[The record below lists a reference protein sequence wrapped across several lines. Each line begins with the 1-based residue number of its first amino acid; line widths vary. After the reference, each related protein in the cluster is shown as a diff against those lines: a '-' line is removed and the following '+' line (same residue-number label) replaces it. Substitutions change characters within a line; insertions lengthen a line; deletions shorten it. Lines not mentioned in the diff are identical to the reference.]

1 METLVHT
8 MRQALG
14 SAFSLYLMTHGFHWN
29 VEGADFY
36 QVHKMF
42 QDQYEEQWGA
52 IDDIAERIRALDE
65 YAPQSMQGLL
75 ALSRIQSPEYDRRL
89 MPREMAIDLMNAHEE
104 MICVWSEAL
113 ALATAESEA
122 GLANFI
128 GARIEAHQKHRWM
141 LRATAV

>member
-1 METLVHT
+1 

-14 SAFSLYLMTHGFHWN
+14 SAFSLYMMTHGYHWN

-42 QDQYEEQWGA
+42 QDQYEEQWAA

-65 YAPQSMQGLL
+65 YAPQSLQSLL
-75 ALSRIQSPEYDRRL
+75 TLSRISSPEYERR
-89 MPREMAIDLMNAHEE
+89 MAPREMAIDLMNAHEE
-104 MICVWSEAL
+104 MIMVWTEAL
-113 ALATAESEA
+113 ALATNEAEH

-141 LRATAV
+141 LRATAL

>member
-14 SAFSLYLMTHGFHWN
+14 SAFSLYLMTHGYHWN
-29 VEGADFY
+29 VEGGDFY
-36 QVHKMF
+36 QIHNLL
-42 QDQYEEQWGA
+42 QDQYEEQWEA

-65 YAPQSMQGLL
+65 YAPQSLQNLL
-75 ALSRIQSPEYDRRL
+75 ALSRIESPEYNQRL
-89 MPREMAIDLMNAHEE
+89 MPRDMAIALMKANEE
-104 MICVWSEAL
+104 MIVIWSEAL
-113 ALATAESEA
+113 ELANAEAEH

>member
-1 METLVHT
+1 MENLVQT

-29 VEGADFY
+29 VEGSDFY

-42 QDQYEEQWGA
+42 QDQYEEQWEA

-65 YAPQSMQGLL
+65 YAPQSLQSFL
-75 ALSRIQSPEYDRRL
+75 ALSQIETPEYTHRL
-89 MPREMAIDLMNAHEE
+89 MPRDMAVALMKAQEE
-104 MICVWSEAL
+104 MIVIWTEAL
-113 ALATAESEA
+113 RLATSEEEH

-141 LRATAV
+141 LRSTAI